1 MKNTHLWVGLGF
13 LAIVSVGLLSQI
25 GSVTEVSTKVEERVV
40 TEEVHPDWA
49 TDEDAVKAA
58 QDVIRKKELEA
69 QEAELVSQITSL
81 QEELDEV
88 RKELG
93 TY

>member
-1 MKNTHLWVGLGF
+1 MKVIIPLALVVLVG
-13 LAIVSVGLLSQI
+13 VGISLVDTSYQY
-25 GSVTEVSTKVEERVV
+25 ERQVEEVIK
-40 TEEVHPDWA
+40 EVHPEWA
-49 TDEDAVKAA
+49 TDKDAVEAA
-58 QDVIRKKELEA
+58 QAVIRKKELEA
-69 QEAELVSQITSL
+69 QEADLVGQISTL

>member
-1 MKNTHLWVGLGF
+1 MKVIIPLALVVLVG
-13 LAIVSVGLLSQI
+13 VGISLVDTSYQY
-25 GSVTEVSTKVEERVV
+25 ERQVEEVIK
-40 TEEVHPDWA
+40 EVHPEWA
-49 TDEDAVKAA
+49 TDEDAVEAA
-58 QDVIRKKELEA
+58 QAVIRKKELEA
-69 QEAELVSQITSL
+69 QEADLVGQISTL